1 MTTLTVNFQSQVCDK
16 VNLWG
21 AWLLQHSPSLEGI
34 YASSS
39 ARTKSTTQFICA
51 ILNIKEGINFD
62 LDYYQASRKMMV
74 EKLCQIS
81 TRLKNI
87 FIVAHNP
94 GVTQLL
100 NFLCPNQAAHLDP
113 ADIVH
118 IEFNEI
124 AWNEITEDSGIFV
137 RRVSFR
143 DQKLYNL
150 CTTACQTVLVFLLF

>member
-1 MTTLTVNFQSQVCDK
+1 MVRTLFLARHASALTAPSNDDFNRKLSELGLRQSQSM
-16 VNLWG
+16 G

-81 TRLKNI
+81 TSLKNI
-87 FIVAHNP
+87 LIVAHNP

-100 NFLCPNQAAHLDP
+100 NFLCPNQAAYLDP

-143 DQKLYNL
+143 D
-150 CTTACQTVLVFLLF
+150 